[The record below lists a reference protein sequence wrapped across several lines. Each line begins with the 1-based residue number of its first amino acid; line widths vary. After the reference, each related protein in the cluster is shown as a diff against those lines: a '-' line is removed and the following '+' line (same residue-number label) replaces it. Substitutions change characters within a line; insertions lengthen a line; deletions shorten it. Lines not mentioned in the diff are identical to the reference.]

1 MAVTFGV
8 IGTAGAGTT
17 SCSPAYPTS
26 GISASTSVLYCLVT
40 GVSSVAG
47 TAFTGPSG
55 WTSVGQLEGG
65 VGSFAADTGQR
76 RVAWFKKDTVT
87 GSESGTVTFS
97 LAAGGA
103 TSTISA
109 QIVRFD
115 KAAGTTVTEQFASGA
130 DAVNNTSYQAVT
142 TGSLNWNTGD
152 LLAIGVA
159 QNIDTGT
166 ATTRNISATGVTFGT
181 LSSRVAAAVNN
192 GNDHRRILDTVPV
205 TSASATSAATY
216 TYTISASGS
225 GPAAFLLLTETGTPV
240 TTGLTGAE
248 ITSGSG
254 VVEPPPTRG
263 QVATFAQE
271 LLSVIGVTV
280 ALVGAVVTSDA
291 GNVNPNSDGTVAL
304 SGAAV
309 TLNQGTVSPEW
320 PQSLSG
326 SEITSAPG
334 SVAPLSSPPT
344 LTGQVGA
351 LSTGTVSASGNSVTV
366 HISGI
371 DFEVAL
377 GQVTSGETLI
387 TGSESVVGAGTAVP
401 SWEVALTGSELT
413 STTGQIAPDQGAVDV
428 YISASAG
435 VASANADVALVGGS
449 ITVEQGDIEPS
460 ADADI
465 PITGIEITS
474 AAGTIDIDKSFPITG
489 QAFTAE
495 QNNIGAPGY
504 AALAGAEITSS
515 AGSVFLDGDRS
526 VAITGES
533 VSVLDGLAVTSY
545 LAFVEGLELTASSQ
559 EIGPKSVDLSGV
571 EIISETGYVDIPRRN
586 QDAGRPKKRKK
597 HQVEIEGQ
605 VYEADSEAE
614 ALYMLEKVK
623 EQAEAAAK
631 LALER
636 ANKALK
642 KPIRKILQDARKAL
656 QPPVVDS
663 DELPSEAEQILKEI
677 DDLYKDTLMKVEI
690 AALLRKQEEEEEEAI
705 LLMLV

>member
-17 SCSPAYPTS
+17 SCAPAYPTS
-26 GISASTSVLYCLVT
+26 GISATTTVLYCLVT

-65 VGSFAADTGQR
+65 TGTFGADTGQR
-76 RVAWFKKDTVT
+76 RVGWFKKDTVT

-97 LAAGGA
+97 FAAGSGS
-103 TSTISA
+103 STISA

-115 KAAGTTVTEQFASGA
+115 KAAGTTITEQFASGA

-142 TGSLNWNTGD
+142 GSLNWATGD

-166 ATTRNISATGVTFGT
+166 SSSRSISASGVTFGT

-205 TSASATSAATY
+205 TSAATTSAATY

-225 GPAAFLLLTETGTPV
+225 GPAGLLLLTETGTPV
-240 TTGLTGAE
+240 TTGLSGAE
-248 ITSGSG
+248 ITSSTG

-280 ALVGAVVTSDA
+280 ALVGAGITSDL
-291 GNVNPNSDGTVAL
+291 GSVNPNSDGTVAL
-304 SGAAV
+304 TGASIAAS
-309 TLNQGTVSPEW
+309 QGTPTLSWE
-320 PQSLSG
+320 QALSG
-326 SEITSAPG
+326 SEITSADG
-334 SVAPLSSPPT
+334 SLTPSLLMPA
-344 LTGQVGA
+344 LTGQA
-351 LSTGTVSASGNSVTV
+351 LTPGTGTVSASGNSVTV
-366 HISGI
+366 NITGI
-371 DFEVAL
+371 EFDATL
-377 GQVTSGETLI
+377 GQISSGETLI
-387 TGSESVVGAGTAVP
+387 TGTESVAGAGTVVP
-401 SWEVALTGSELT
+401 SWEVALTGSEFT

-428 YISASAG
+428 YIASASG
-435 VASANADVALVGGS
+435 VATANADIALVGS
-449 ITVEQGDIEPS
+449 SVTVEQGDAEPS

-465 PITGIEITS
+465 PLTGIEITS
-474 AAGTIDIDKSFPITG
+474 AAGTIEIDESFPIVG
-489 QAFTAE
+489 QSVTAE
-495 QNNIGAPGY
+495 QSNIGAPGY
-504 AALAGAEITSS
+504 AALSGAEITVT
-515 AGSVFLDGDRS
+515 AGEVFTTDDRS
-526 VAITGES
+526 TALTGQS

-545 LAFVEGLELTASSQ
+545 LAFVTGEELTISAQ
-559 EIGPKSVDLSGV
+559 EIGPKGVELSGA
-571 EIISETGYVDIPRRN
+571 EITSETGFVDIPRRN

-597 HQVEIEGQ
+597 HQVEINGE
-605 VYEADSEAE
+605 VYEADSEQE

-623 EQAEAAAK
+623 EEAEKAAA

-636 ANKALK
+636 ATKALK
-642 KPIRKILQDARKAL
+642 KPTRKILQDARKAL
-656 QPPVVDS
+656 KPPVVES
-663 DELPSEAEQILKEI
+663 EELPSEAEQILKQI

-690 AALLRKQEEEEEEAI
+690 AALLRKQEEDEEEAI